1 MNAHSHNITIRQIQV
16 DGATLFEARIC
27 ELRDALDYGDTREE
41 AYGLAVDTIETTA
54 QAFAEQGRQMP
65 AGGAASV
72 SD

>member
-27 ELRDALDYGDTREE
+27 ELPDALDYGDTREE

>member
-1 MNAHSHNITIRQIQV
+1 MNAHSYNITIRQVEV
-16 DGATLFEARIC
+16 DGATRFEARIRQ
-27 ELRDALDYGDTREE
+27 LPDAVDYGDTWEE

-65 AGGAASV
+65 GDSVSV